1 MLIGFVISSTLF
13 SLVSSAVNSVIVCY
27 AEAPAEFQ
35 ANHPQLSE
43 QMRAAWREAYPVD
56 FHY

>member
-1 MLIGFVISSTLF
+1 MLIGFVMCSTLL
-13 SLVSSAVNSVIVCY
+13 SLVSSAVNAVIVCY

-43 QMRAAWREAYPVD
+43 QMRAAWKTAYPVD
-56 FHY
+56 FRY